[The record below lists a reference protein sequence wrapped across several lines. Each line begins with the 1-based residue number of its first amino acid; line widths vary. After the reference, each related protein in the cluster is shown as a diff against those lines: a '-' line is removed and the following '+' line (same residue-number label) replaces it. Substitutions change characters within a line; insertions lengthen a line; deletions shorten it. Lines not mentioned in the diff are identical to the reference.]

1 MRARVAEELDAALA
15 WAREQPQ
22 PDPACAAEGVF
33 CTGEAEPL
41 GDGRA
46 RWSGYATEAASA

>member
-1 MRARVAEELDAALA
+1 MRASVTAEIESASAEALSGPMPTPDDVLD
-15 WAREQPQ
+15 
-22 PDPACAAEGVF
+22 GVF

-46 RWSGYATEAASA
+46 PWSGYAALGR